1 VCPLSG
7 WVNPMPDHHNGL
19 FENIVTPVN
28 IMLHTVKND
37 GVPLIP
43 YTLATNDQ
51 SFFKTIIG

>member
-1 VCPLSG
+1 
-7 WVNPMPDHHNGL
+7 MPDHHNGL
-19 FENIVTPVN
+19 FEKIVTPVN
-28 IMLHTVKND
+28 ITLHTIKND